1 MNYFDAL
8 TRQSLVRT
16 IQWHVWSWVPKY
28 STSI

>member
-1 MNYFDAL
+1 MNYSDVP

-28 STSI
+28 CT